1 MSHAAK
7 IQKLAIA
14 LMASAALSLAQAA
27 TPLDEQGAR
36 ACEDPGAR
44 ALTELRIAL
53 WRAHV
58 NLPLTALAVAARDG
72 AGVIA
77 RRTYLPL
84 GVELLA
90 AADPRG
96 APTWLRIDRATR
108 MHTSPESGGPRLL
121 MVTERRRRIADFAV
135 VNFGDL
141 EPTKLRLAF
150 SLPHPSFRV
159 HSVAVCV
166 VDVAAWSADEYL
178 PKAR

>member
-1 MSHAAK
+1 MSGTRRRLNNGH
-7 IQKLAIA
+7 
-14 LMASAALSLAQAA
+14 S
-27 TPLDEQGAR
+27 R
-36 ACEDPGAR
+36 R
-44 ALTELRIAL
+44 Y
-53 WRAHV
+53 
-58 NLPLTALAVAARDG
+58 ARDG

-166 VDVAAWSADEYL
+166 VELAAWSAEEYL
-178 PKAR
+178 PKARCSAGPGAYPLERPAAATRVRVSTTLWPSPERNG